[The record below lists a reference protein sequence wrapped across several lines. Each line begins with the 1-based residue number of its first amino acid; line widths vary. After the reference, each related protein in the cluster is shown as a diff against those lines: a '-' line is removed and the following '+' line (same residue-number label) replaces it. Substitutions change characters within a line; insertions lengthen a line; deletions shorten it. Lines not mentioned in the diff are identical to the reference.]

1 MNMICLDGRTVI
13 PAVAVNL
20 VKAFL
25 AAEFSEDDRHLR
37 QLEKVAELEASAV
50 G

>member
-1 MNMICLDGRTVI
+1 MNMICLDGRTMI
-13 PAVAVNL
+13 PPVAGNL

-25 AAEFSEDDRHLR
+25 AAEFNEADRHR
-37 QLEKVAELEASAV
+37 RRLEKVAELEASAA